1 MENLENLLNEAKRI
15 NAKRLKTLFLFATL
29 NFICL
34 GGHFIT
40 LYKPMLSACFLAV
53 GCYLV
58 YEWKQKAESL
68 NAESDF
74 LNDEKLKMFF
84 NVENA
89 FYIFFLL
96 GYLLGVVQIVSVV
109 IDPMHGGIK

>member
-15 NAKRLKTLFLFATL
+15 NAKRLKTLFIFVTL

-34 GGHFIT
+34 GLHFIT

-58 YEWKQKAESL
+58 YQWKQKAKSF

-89 FYIFFLL
+89 FFIFFLCS
-96 GYLLGVVQIVSVV
+96 YLLGVARIVSVV
-109 IDPMHGGIK
+109 IDPMHGGK

>member
-1 MENLENLLNEAKRI
+1 METLENLLNEAKRI
-15 NAKRLKTLFLFATL
+15 KAKRLKTLFIFVTL

-34 GGHFIT
+34 WLHSIT

-58 YEWKQKAESL
+58 YEWKQKAKSL
-68 NAESDF
+68 NDKKDF
-74 LNDEKLKMFF
+74 LNDEKLRMFF

-89 FYIFFLL
+89 FYIFFLCS
-96 GYLLGVVQIVSVV
+96 YLLGVVQIVSVV

>member
-15 NAKRLKTLFLFATL
+15 NAKYLKTLFLFVTL

-34 GGHFIT
+34 GLHFIT

-58 YEWKQKAESL
+58 YEWKQNAKSL
-68 NAESDF
+68 NDKKDF
-74 LNDEKLKMFF
+74 FNDEKLKMFF
-84 NVENA
+84 NIENA

-96 GYLLGVVQIVSVV
+96 GYLLGVVQIVSVF

>member
-1 MENLENLLNEAKRI
+1 METLENLLNEDKKI
-15 NAKRLKTLFLFATL
+15 NEKRLKTLFLFVTL

-34 GGHFIT
+34 WSHFIT
-40 LYKPMLSACFLAV
+40 LYKPMLSVCFLVV
-53 GCYLV
+53 GGYLV
-58 YEWKQKAESL
+58 YQWKQKIKSL

-96 GYLLGVVQIVSVV
+96 GYLLGVVQIVSASL
-109 IDPMHGGIK
+109 DPMHGGN

>member
-1 MENLENLLNEAKRI
+1 METLENLLNEAKRI
-15 NAKRLKTLFLFATL
+15 KAKRLKTLLIFLTL

-34 GGHFIT
+34 GSHFIT
-40 LYKPMLSACFLAV
+40 LYKPMLSVCFLAV
-53 GCYLV
+53 GCFLV
-58 YEWKQKAESL
+58 YQWKQNSESL
-68 NAESDF
+68 NSESDF

-89 FYIFFLL
+89 FYIFFLCS
-96 GYLLGVVQIVSVV
+96 YLLGVVQIVSVV

>member
-1 MENLENLLNEAKRI
+1 METLENLLNEAKRI
-15 NAKRLKTLFLFATL
+15 KAKRLKTLFIFVTL

-34 GGHFIT
+34 GLHSIT

-53 GCYLV
+53 GCCLV

-74 LNDEKLKMFF
+74 LNNEKLRMFF

-89 FYIFFLL
+89 FYIFFLCS
-96 GYLLGVVQIVSVV
+96 YLLGVVQIVSASL
-109 IDPMHGGIK
+109 DLMHGGK

>member
-15 NAKRLKTLFLFATL
+15 NAKRLKTLFLFVTL

-34 GGHFIT
+34 GSHFIT
-40 LYKPMLSACFLAV
+40 LYKPMLSVCFLAV
-53 GCYLV
+53 GCFLV
-58 YEWKQKAESL
+58 YQWKQNAESL
-68 NAESDF
+68 NSESDF